1 METEEQLLARMI
13 LNEEATE
20 VDANPFED
28 GWSSKAHLDR
38 AERLWSDGKLPT
50 EVEIV
55 DKSDHPLAGGIRYID
70 RLWSLWK
77 RMERFKNCVK
87 ADQVKSDPFVYEQY
101 QHVANRISQV
111 DDCIRRCRQD
121 SNYRIPK
128 KQLIEFNRWYKWYK
142 LSDNNN
148 DD

>member
-1 METEEQLLARMI
+1 METEEQRLARLAI
-13 LNEEATE
+13 ENGEATE

-28 GWSSKAHLDR
+28 GWSSKSHLDR
-38 AERLWSDGKLPT
+38 VAHLWNDGKLPS
-50 EVEIV
+50 EVEIARASNN
-55 DKSDHPLAGGIRYID
+55 KSDHPYID

-77 RMERFKNCVK
+77 RMERFNNCVK
-87 ADQVKSDPFVYEQY
+87 ADQVESDPFVYEQY

-121 SNYRIPK
+121 SNYCIPK

-142 LSDNNN
+142 LSDKN
-148 DD
+148 DDD